1 MKFRVDRD
9 SIGEIKIPSDAYYG
23 PFTARALKQ
32 YKVTG
37 LRSHQNLI
45 KAYVMIKKSAALANM
60 QLGKLDSKKGNAI
73 VKACNEILDGSL
85 MDHFLVDAIN
95 SGAGTAFNMNVN
107 EVIANRALEIL
118 HKSKGDYKSLNPNDD
133 VNMSQS
139 SNDTFPTALHV
150 AILMDLDELMPTLNN
165 LVGSLRRKAKEFNK
179 VAKVGRT
186 HLMDALP
193 ITLGTEFD
201 AYANAVESAKN
212 AIEVARKELEFVAF
226 GGTVVGTGA
235 NAPKGYRALAIKN
248 LGKISGLNLKPAKDM
263 RYALQSRFAVANV
276 SSSLRN
282 LALELIRIANDIRL
296 MASGPLTGLAE
307 VTIPAVHAGSSII
320 PGKVNPSL
328 AESLNMVCFNV
339 VGNDVS
345 VALAVQAGQFELNVM
360 LPVMAKCTLDS
371 IDMLKNILPV
381 FSENMIT
388 GLKANKEKLE
398 SYIEKSPALV
408 TLLAPYIGYMKAAEL
423 YEEALKKN
431 ASIRE
436 LVVKK
441 GLMSKDKVDKLLSK
455 KNILKME

>member
-9 SIGEIKIPSDAYYG
+9 SLGEIKIPSDAYYG

-32 YKVTG
+32 YKATG
-37 LRSHQNLI
+37 LSSHQNLI

-60 QLGKLDSKKGNAI
+60 QLRKLDSKKGNAI
-73 VKACNEILDGSL
+73 VKTCNEIFDGLL
-85 MDHFLVDAIN
+85 MDQFIVDAIN

-118 HKSKGDYKSLNPNDD
+118 HKSKGDYKFVNPNDD

-139 SNDTFPTALHV
+139 SNDTFPTAMHV
-150 AILMDLDELMPTLNN
+150 AILMDLNELLPTINN
-165 LVGSLRRKAKEFNK
+165 LVASLQRKAKEFNK
-179 VAKVGRT
+179 VAKLGRT
-186 HLMDALP
+186 HLMDAFP

-201 AYANAVESAKN
+201 AYANAVEIAKR
-212 AIEVARKELEFVAF
+212 AIEDSAKELEYVAL

-248 LGKISGLNLKPAKDM
+248 HVKISGLNLKPAKDM
-263 RYALQSRFAVANV
+263 RYALQSRFAVANA

-282 LALELIRIANDIRL
+282 FALELIRIANDIRL
-296 MASGPLTGLAE
+296 MASGPLAGLAE
-307 VTIPAVHAGSSII
+307 VTIPAIHAGSSII

-381 FSENMIT
+381 FSENMIA

-398 SYIEKSPALV
+398 SHIEKSPALV

-423 YEEALKKN
+423 YEEAFKKN

-436 LVVKK
+436 LVIKK
-441 GLMSKDKVDKLLSK
+441 GLMSKAKVDKALSK

>member
-1 MKFRVDRD
+1 MKFRVDGD
-9 SIGEIKIPSDAYYG
+9 SLGKIKIPSHAYYG

-37 LRSHQNLI
+37 LRSHHNLI
-45 KAYVMIKKSAALANM
+45 KAYLMIKKSAALANM
-60 QLGKLDSKKGNAI
+60 QLKKLDSKKGNAI
-73 VKACNEILDGSL
+73 VKACTEILDGSL
-85 MDHFLVDAIN
+85 MDQFLVDAIN

-118 HKSKGDYKSLNPNDD
+118 HKSKGDYESINPNDD

-139 SNDTFPTALHV
+139 SNDTFPTAMHV
-150 AILMDLDELMPTLNN
+150 AILLDLYELMPTINN
-165 LVGSLRRKAKEFNK
+165 LVASLRRKAKEFNK
-179 VAKVGRT
+179 VVKTGRT

-201 AYANAVESAKN
+201 AYANAVESAKQ
-212 AIEVARKELEFVAF
+212 AIQDATKELEYVAL
-226 GGTVVGTGA
+226 GGTVVGTGT
-235 NAPKGYRALAIKN
+235 NTPKGYRALAIKN
-248 LGKISGLNLKPAKDM
+248 LGKISGLNLEPAKDM
-263 RYALQSRFAVANV
+263 RYALQSRFAIANV

-282 LALELIRIANDIRL
+282 FALELIRIANDIRL
-296 MASGPLTGLAE
+296 MASGPLGGLAE
-307 VTIPAVHAGSSII
+307 VTLPAIHAGSSII

-339 VGNDVS
+339 VGNDLS

-360 LPVMAKCTLDS
+360 LPVMAKCNLDS

-381 FSENMIT
+381 FSENMIA
-388 GLKANKEKLE
+388 GLKANKEKLQ
-398 SYIEKSPALV
+398 SHIEKSPALV
-408 TLLAPYIGYMKAAEL
+408 TLLTPYVGYMRAAEL
-423 YEEALKKN
+423 YAEALKKN
-431 ASIRE
+431 VNIRE

-441 GLMSKDKVDKLLSK
+441 GLMSKEKVDKVLSK